1 MMKILATMPFTE
13 DDKKYLEGIARGCEF
28 LYKDMK
34 SVDENDV
41 KDIDIILGNV
51 SPAVVSVA
59 PGLKWLQTNSAGVDP
74 YCKEGVLS
82 EGTILT
88 SASGAYDTSVS
99 EWMVTVSFMLARKS
113 DLYMRHQVERTW
125 QLEGKVLSV
134 EDSTTLVLG
143 LGSIGKHYA
152 RKMHALGSY
161 VIGVTRTQHDE
172 KPDFVDE
179 LTTVEHLD
187 ELIPRADYVAMVLPG
202 TAENVDII
210 DAKRL
215 GLMKETAFLINAGR
229 GNAVDN
235 MALNE
240 ALCEGRIGGAAL
252 DVTSPEPLPVDHPLW
267 DAPRC
272 IITPHIAGQFFLAK
286 TFRNIVKI
294 TGENL
299 QKYLSGD
306 IAGMKNRIDTKKG
319 Y

>member
-1 MMKILATMPFTE
+1 MKILGAMPFTE
-13 DDKKYLEGIARGCEF
+13 EDKKYLEDVAKGWEF
-28 LYKDMK
+28 VYKDRE
-34 SVDENDV
+34 SVVEEDV
-41 KDIDIILGNV
+41 KDADIILGNV
-51 SPAVVSVA
+51 SPEIISRA
-59 PGLKWLQTNSAGVDP
+59 PKLRWLQTNSAGVDP
-74 YCKEGVLS
+74 YCREGVLS

-99 EWMVTVSFMLARKS
+99 EWMVTASFMLARKS
-113 DLYMRHQVERTW
+113 DLYMRHQVEKTW
-125 QLEGKVLSV
+125 QPEGKVLSV

-152 RKMHALGSY
+152 KKMHALGSY
-161 VIGVTRTQHDE
+161 VIGVTRTHHDE

-179 LTTVEHLD
+179 LTTAEHLD
-187 ELIPRADYVAMVLPG
+187 ELIPRADYVTMVLPG
-202 TAENVDII
+202 TAENVNIMDG
-210 DAKRL
+210 KRL

-240 ALCEGRIGGAAL
+240 ALREGRIGGAAL
-252 DVTSPEPLPVDHPLW
+252 DVTSPEPLPSDHPLW

-294 TGENL
+294 SGENL
-299 QKYLSGD
+299 KKFISGD
-306 IAGMKNRIDTKKG
+306 IEGMKNRIDIKKG

>member
-1 MMKILATMPFTE
+1 MKILGAMPFTE
-13 DDKKYLEGIARGCEF
+13 EDKQYLENIAKDCEF
-28 LYKDMK
+28 VYKDK
-34 SVDENDV
+34 DSVGEEDV
-41 KDIDIILGNV
+41 QDIDIIFGNV
-51 SPAVVSVA
+51 SPDVISRA
-59 PGLKWLQTNSAGVDP
+59 PKLRWLQTNSAGVDP
-74 YCKEGVLS
+74 YCKEGVIS
-82 EGTILT
+82 EGAILT

-113 DLYMRHQVERTW
+113 DLYMRHQVERIW

-161 VIGVTRTQHDE
+161 VIGVTRHSRDE

-187 ELIPRADYVAMVLPG
+187 ELLPRADYIAMVLPG
-202 TAENVDII
+202 TAENVNII

-215 GLMKETAFLINAGR
+215 GLMKDTAFLINAGR

-240 ALCEGRIGGAAL
+240 ALRDGRIGGAAL
-252 DVTSPEPLPVDHPLW
+252 DVTSPEPLPSDHPLW

-272 IITPHIAGQFFLAK
+272 IITPHIAGQFYLKK
-286 TFRNIVKI
+286 TFENIVKI

-299 QKYLSGD
+299 EKYLAGD
-306 IAGMKNRIDTKKG
+306 IGGMRNKIDNKKG

>member
-1 MMKILATMPFTE
+1 MKILGAMPFTE
-13 DDKKYLEGIARGCEF
+13 EDKQYLENIAKDCEF
-28 LYKDMK
+28 VYKDND
-34 SVDENDV
+34 SVGEEDV
-41 KDIDIILGNV
+41 QDIDIIFGNV
-51 SPAVVSVA
+51 SPDVISRA
-59 PGLKWLQTNSAGVDP
+59 PKLRWLQTNSAGVDP
-74 YCKEGVLS
+74 YCKEGVMS
-82 EGTILT
+82 EGAILT

-113 DLYMRHQVERTW
+113 DLYMRHQVERIW
-125 QLEGKVLSV
+125 QIEGKVLSV

-143 LGSIGKHYA
+143 LGSIGMHYA

-161 VIGVTRTQHDE
+161 VIGVTRHSRDE

-187 ELIPRADYVAMVLPG
+187 ELLPRADYIAMVLPG
-202 TAENVDII
+202 TAENVNII

-215 GLMKETAFLINAGR
+215 GLMKDTAFLINAGR

-240 ALCEGRIGGAAL
+240 ALRDGRIGGAAL
-252 DVTSPEPLPVDHPLW
+252 DVTSPEPLPSDHPLW

-294 TGENL
+294 SGENL
-299 QKYLSGD
+299 KKFLSGD
-306 IAGMKNRIDTKKG
+306 IDKMKNIVDTKKG